1 MSTLSELR
9 ALNGEERLVAALEW
23 ASAVDQNGE
32 VDVQAFK
39 GIIQD
44 IFADDELTS
53 EQKVRFGEMIN
64 DLGDPRLSQP
74 KQENYWV
81 SLDLDGHSISVGR
94 HLVTIAEW
102 KAFLEEGYYN
112 DQLWSQEGL
121 IWRNADRPSWKKLSA
136 APDSQIYMFDNQPVV
151 GVCIYEAQAYAAL
164 HQARLMSFDER
175 IDITR
180 GVENRPYPWG
190 APFGQG
196 NANTKEEGIE
206 KPCAVGLF
214 ARDRTPE
221 GVTDL
226 AGNVAEWTE
235 DDVDGRYLI
244 HPGAWNVDSMA
255 SWAKASHLISPA
267 ARTGYLGFRLVRDS

>member
-1 MSTLSELR
+1 MSSLSEAISLS
-9 ALNGEERLVAALEW
+9 GEARLTAAVRWIE
-23 ASAVDQNGE
+23 AFEQSSSI
-32 VDVQAFK
+32 DVHEFK
-39 GIIQD
+39 GLVQE
-44 IFADDELTS
+44 IFADKELTS
-53 EQKVRFGEMIN
+53 EQKVRFGEAIN
-64 DLGDPRLSQP
+64 KPGDPRLSKPNQP
-74 KQENYWV
+74 QYWV
-81 SLDLDGHSISVGR
+81 NLDLDGHPISVGR

-102 KAFLEEGYYN
+102 KAFLATGYYN
-112 DQLWSQEGL
+112 DQLWSPEGL
-121 IWRNADRPSWKKLSA
+121 LWRNADRPSWKTLSA
-136 APDSQIYMFDNQPVV
+136 ASDSQIYMFDNQPVV
-151 GVCIYEAQAYAAL
+151 GVCMYEAQAYAAL

-214 ARDRTPE
+214 LRDCTPE

-267 ARTGYLGFRLVRDS
+267 ARTGYLGFRLVKDS